1 MGVLSKGTTFADGTQ
16 VTSTKLNNL
25 VDDAVFTASA
35 VDDSTTQLSSG
46 KIVVKTV
53 GTGQLA
59 TNAVTT
65 AKITDAN
72 VTEAKLAADSV
83 STAKIQ
89 DDAVTN
95 AKIADN
101 AIQQAQMADGSVGT
115 AEIID
120 ANVTAVKL
128 DGAQTGSAPIYGIR
142 AWAKLNPYVGASRT
156 GAYKTGTYSRTLTDT
171 TVNIAAHGLKVN
183 DAIRLDFT
191 SGSGTDGLY
200 IVTSVPSANQFIV
213 NHNGSATSGNV
224 TAQFVAIQASGNISS
239 ATWYDSGDK
248 GMVLNFTLPMP
259 DTDYAIL
266 ATGQLYPGAW
276 LSTLGENT
284 LGTTQLNTE
293 YQAHVYM
300 SQGSLFCSVAIV
312 G

>member
-1 MGVLSKGTTFADGTQ
+1 MGVLSKGTTFADGDQ

-25 VDDAVFTASA
+25 VDNAVFTASA
-35 VDDSTTQLSSG
+35 VDDTTTQLSSG

-72 VTEAKLAADSV
+72 VTEAKLATDSV

-120 ANVTAVKL
+120 ANVTAAKL
-128 DGAQTGSAPIYGIR
+128 DGAQTGNAPIYGIR

-156 GAYKTGTYSRTLTDT
+156 GAYKTGTYSRTLTET
-171 TVNIAAHGLKVN
+171 TVNITAHGLKIN
-183 DAIRLDFT
+183 DVIRLDFT
-191 SGSGTDGLY
+191 SGSGTDEVY
-200 IVTSVPSANQFIV
+200 VVTSVPSVDQFVV

-239 ATWYDSGDK
+239 ATWYDAG
-248 GMVLNFTLPMP
+248 GNVIALNFSSQMP
-259 DTDYAIL
+259 NDDYAIVS
-266 ATGQLYPGAW
+266 AGQHYPGSW
-276 LSTLGENT
+276 VGTVSEHTLGN
-284 LGTTQLNTE
+284 TQLNTQ
-293 YQAHVYM
+293 YQAHIQI
-300 SQGSLFCSVAIV
+300 SQALRFCSVAIV

>member
-16 VTSTKLNNL
+16 VTSTNLNNL

-89 DDAVTN
+89 DDAVTA

-101 AIQQAQMADGSVGT
+101 AINASRVY
-115 AEIID
+115 
-120 ANVTAVKL
+120 
-128 DGAQTGSAPIYGIR
+128 TGSAFFPIQIIQS
-142 AWAKLNPYVGASRT
+142 AKLDAQTITAGSWTDITDLSLAITRTHTDSKVRVQATVQATTNNAINPIALRIVRESTTIGIPAT
-156 GAYKTGTYSRTLTDT
+156 AGTRTLAT
-171 TVNIAAHGLKVN
+171 
-183 DAIRLDFT
+183 
-191 SGSGTDGLY
+191 
-200 IVTSVPSANQFIV
+200 
-213 NHNGSATSGNV
+213 ATSGYTNARSGGPGTTIDFIDDV
-224 TAQFVAIQASGNISS
+224 SAITTNPLTYKIQAFTSSGVTGYVNQGASDADSDVFVRSIS
-239 ATWYDSGDK
+239 TI
-248 GMVLNFTLPMP
+248 TL
-259 DTDYAIL
+259 TEL
-266 ATGQLYPGAW
+266 A
-276 LSTLGENT
+276 
-284 LGTTQLNTE
+284 
-293 YQAHVYM
+293 
-300 SQGSLFCSVAIV
+300 
-312 G
+312 

>member
-72 VTEAKLAADSV
+72 VTESKLATDSV

-89 DDAVTN
+89 DNAVTN

-120 ANVTAVKL
+120 ANVTAAKL
-128 DGAQTGSAPIYGIR
+128 DGAQTGNAPIYGCRAWVNFDGTTVTTVGGEDLCTIR
-142 AWAKLNPYVGASRT
+142 A
-156 GAYKTGTYSRTLTDT
+156 
-171 TVNIAAHGLKVN
+171 
-183 DAIRLDFT
+183 
-191 SGSGTDGLY
+191 
-200 IVTSVPSANQFIV
+200 
-213 NHNGSATSGNV
+213 SGNV
-224 TAQFVAIQASGNISS
+224 SKVVRSTTGTFVIH
-239 ATWYDSGDK
+239 
-248 GMVLNFTLPMP
+248 FTVALPNN
-259 DTDYAIL
+259 DYAVCGITNEAVL
-266 ATGQLYPGAW
+266 GNRSSGWNIRGTDDSLITTTSVTIDVGSVSSGAGGNR
-276 LSTLGENT
+276 SVITLCVFG
-284 LGTTQLNTE
+284 
-293 YQAHVYM
+293 
-300 SQGSLFCSVAIV
+300 
-312 G
+312 

>member
-35 VDDSTTQLSSG
+35 VDDTTTQLSSG

-72 VTEAKLAADSV
+72 VTEAKLATDSV

-120 ANVTAVKL
+120 ANVTAAKL
-128 DGAQTGSAPIYGIR
+128 DGAQTGNAPIYGIR
-142 AWAKLNPYVGASRT
+142 AWVNLDGTSTTSVA
-156 GAYKTGTYSRTLTDT
+156 GTYSRTSGSNTAT
-171 TVNIAAHGLKVN
+171 ITISAHGLLTGHHVY
-183 DAIRLDFT
+183 LDFA
-191 SGSGTDGLY
+191 SGTADGIY
-200 IVTSVPSANQFIV
+200 SVTKVDDNSFTITTAE
-213 NHNGSATSGNV
+213 T
-224 TAQFVAIQASGNISS
+224 TAQSSIAVDFDRVSIAASGNISNVCKIATGRYMVNMTVALPS
-239 ATWYDSGDK
+239 ANYAFVGAAEDSA
-248 GMVLNFTLPMP
+248 
-259 DTDYAIL
+259 DTDLSDLNVGSPFNGIRTNQSLYITVANSGNTAIDS
-266 ATGQLYPGAW
+266 P
-276 LSTLGENT
+276 
-284 LGTTQLNTE
+284 
-293 YQAHVYM
+293 
-300 SQGSLFCSVAIV
+300 SVNVAFIA
-312 G
+312 